1 MTLENAEWLK
11 QKLPVCSLLLIFLK
25 VKETRVR
32 DTEREMEGKRRKEEG
47 EEREG
52 KEIRKNKD

>member
-32 DTEREMEGKRRKEEG
+32 DTERGMGGKEEKG
-47 EEREG
+47 GRGREG
-52 KEIRKNKD
+52 GKGN

>member
-1 MTLENAEWLK
+1 MVK
-11 QKLPVCSLLLIFLK
+11 QKLLVCSLLLIFLE

-32 DTEREMEGKRRKEEG
+32 DTERGMEGKRRKEEG